1 MRSWEEK
8 RREGRSIF
16 LIVYD
21 IYLNELFAMSAVES
35 VNFLLNA
42 KSNNLAD
49 LIEQFKDK
57 TYSISLSQIS
67 LSLKSLSFPSLFHL
81 TSLFLL
87 PLSYLFLLSF
97 PSIFYL
103 FLLSLPSLFLSLSSL
118 FQTSYNI
125 ELYLDECNGWVR
137 IGAHCQTDIDKPSTI
152 F

>member
-16 LIVYD
+16 WIVYD
-21 IYLNELFAMSAVES
+21 IYLNELFAKSAVDS

-42 KSNNLAD
+42 KSNNLDD

-57 TYSISLSQIS
+57 TYSISLS
-67 LSLKSLSFPSLFHL
+67 LKSLYFPSLFHL

-87 PLSYLFLLSF
+87 PISSLFLLSF

-103 FLLSLPSLFLSLSSL
+103 FPLSPLSLPSLSL
-118 FQTSYNI
+118 FPLSFKQAIISNYI
-125 ELYLDECNGWVR
+125 
-137 IGAHCQTDIDKPSTI
+137 
-152 F
+152 